1 MDIHKIAT
9 EVMAAW
15 NNKDLE
21 KLAALYNEEVVFF
34 DPLLAKE
41 IRGKAI
47 IDYAA
52 SIFAAFPDV
61 HFVIKSEAV
70 GKDVV
75 MIEWVQCGTNSGSII
90 GRPATNRYLEVPAVS
105 VIKFDQGRLLSHY
118 DYWDLAKV
126 MSDLGFV

>member
-61 HFVIKSEAV
+61 HFVIKSE
-70 GKDVV
+70 
-75 MIEWVQCGTNSGSII
+75 
-90 GRPATNRYLEVPAVS
+90 
-105 VIKFDQGRLLSHY
+105 
-118 DYWDLAKV
+118 
-126 MSDLGFV
+126 